1 MAIQID
7 HVDRD
12 PAEQAPDQPTRR
24 SFLTQA
30 GIGAGAFA
38 VGAMLQS
45 TQAGAQTGSPDRP
58 R

>member
-1 MAIQID
+1 MAIQVD

-12 PAEQAPDQPTRR
+12 PAGQAPDQPTRR
-24 SFLTQA
+24 SFLAKA
-30 GIGAGAFA
+30 GAGAGAFA

-45 TQAGAQTGSPDRP
+45 AQAGAQTGSPDRP